1 MNPTFLHLRTHSA
14 LNNSSPRL
22 TAFFVA
28 IVALFFVCFPSQASA
43 TTVTYVQQTN
53 YFSSIFTSGTAGAFN
68 NGAAEV
74 GMYANTAGNKEV
86 AAWRNLLTGGSGT
99 GSARDLQV
107 GDVFTITVY
116 ASSAFG
122 NIGFSLN
129 DNGTQGSSYANRT
142 NGSRLFIQEDGT
154 TGSWYVGNG
163 STNTTL
169 NYNVSSTARDYT
181 FKVYVTSQ
189 STANIELVAGGVT
202 NRVFNYNLGGSSGA
216 NIDAFSMYLKDDYN
230 GSSAANIFW
239 KQTTSVADQ
248 GSVDLGYYL
257 ASGTFTAGLV
267 ANGLDAASTS
277 VVRTNSV
284 NVGGDAGSA
293 VVLSQAN
300 TYGGN
305 TTVNANATVRAGNSS
320 AFGTNGTVAV
330 TSGGAVQLSNNI
342 TIARALVLNGD
353 GISSGGSLRNIAG
366 ANTWS
371 GGVSNN
377 SGARINVDSGTLTI
391 AGNITNAD
399 TTLYVGGVSNSTFSG
414 TLTGSRTAGDGALF
428 KDGASTLTLGGN
440 NSALS
445 GNIIL
450 RAGTVRATNGGALG
464 SGAVQVGNGV
474 TTTTLLIE
482 ANGTRSGAISISN
495 ASSAGVINVASGLS
509 FTNTGGVTQVGGSD
523 NTTKFGKDG
532 AGTLVLGGTGT
543 YGGQMQVGQ
552 GTVVATTSTAFGTN
566 ASTSARGVDLGLN
579 VGDTSTTNNVA
590 VLAANGVTI
599 SNSIY
604 VAPNTSSALRTIG
617 ISGAGSAT
625 FNNEIF
631 LGGNLTAD
639 SGASG
644 NNLTLSGNLTNVG
657 GLIKTGAGTV
667 TLSGASANTYGGVTT
682 VSAGVLN
689 LNKTAGVNA
698 IAGNLTVGN
707 GASNSSVKLLL
718 SASNQV
724 ANSGGQTVTLSGGT
738 IARGG
743 NVSEVFGNLNLTT
756 ASFLDY
762 GAANNTGTLSFGTYA
777 PSALLTV
784 QNFLPGNVLTF
795 GSNLTDSINNPSF
808 FSLGAQG
815 FTSSWSSGTST
826 FTITAIPEPSTYVAA
841 AGMLAL
847 FLWPARRR
855 LIKDAKSILGL
866 RPNGRDRIESYR
878 NA

>member
-22 TAFFVA
+22 TAFFAA
-28 IVALFFVCFPSQASA
+28 IVALFFVCFLSQASA

-74 GMYANTAGNKEV
+74 GMYANTSGNKEV

-163 STNTTL
+163 STNSTL

-284 NVGGDAGSA
+284 NVGGDAGSV

-305 TTVNANATVRAGNSS
+305 TTVNANATVRAGNNS

-391 AGNITNAD
+391 EGNITNAN

-414 TLTGSRTAGDGALF
+414 TLTGSRTTGDGALF

-440 NSALS
+440 NIALS

-450 RAGTVRATNGGALG
+450 RAGTVRAANGGALG
-464 SGAVQVGNGV
+464 SGTVQVGNGA

-566 ASTSARGVDLGLN
+566 ASTSARGIDLGLN
-579 VGDTSTTNNVA
+579 VGDTSTVNNVA
-590 VLAANGVTI
+590 VLAENGVTI

-667 TLSGASANTYGGVTT
+667 TLSGASANTYGGLTT

-689 LNKTAGVNA
+689 LNKAPGVNA

-707 GASNSSVKLLL
+707 GTSASSVKLLL

-795 GSNLTDSINNPSF
+795 GSDLTDSINNPSF

-841 AGMLAL
+841 AGLLAL

-878 NA
+878 SA

>member
-22 TAFFVA
+22 TAFFAA

-68 NGAAEV
+68 NGATEV
-74 GMYANTAGNKEV
+74 GMYANTSGNKEV
-86 AAWRNLLTGGSGT
+86 AVWRNLLTGGSGT

-163 STNTTL
+163 STNSTL

-230 GSSAANIFW
+230 GSSAANIYW

-284 NVGGDAGSA
+284 NVGGDAGSV

-414 TLTGSRTAGDGALF
+414 TLTGSRTTGDGALF

-440 NSALS
+440 NIALS

-450 RAGTVRATNGGALG
+450 RAGTVRAANGGALG
-464 SGAVQVGNGV
+464 SGTVQVGNGA

-566 ASTSARGVDLGLN
+566 ASTSARGIDLGLN
-579 VGDTSTTNNVA
+579 VGDTSTVNNVA
-590 VLAANGVTI
+590 VLAENGVTI

-667 TLSGASANTYGGVTT
+667 TLSGASANTYGGLTT

-689 LNKTAGVNA
+689 LNKAPGVNA

-707 GASNSSVKLLL
+707 GTSDNSVKLLL

-795 GSNLTDSINNPSF
+795 GSNLTDSINNPSLF
-808 FSLGAQG
+808 NLGAQG

-841 AGMLAL
+841 AGLLAL

-878 NA
+878 SA

>member
-1 MNPTFLHLRTHSA
+1 
-14 LNNSSPRL
+14 
-22 TAFFVA
+22 
-28 IVALFFVCFPSQASA
+28 
-43 TTVTYVQQTN
+43 
-53 YFSSIFTSGTAGAFN
+53 
-68 NGAAEV
+68 
-74 GMYANTAGNKEV
+74 
-86 AAWRNLLTGGSGT
+86 
-99 GSARDLQV
+99 
-107 GDVFTITVY
+107 
-116 ASSAFG
+116 
-122 NIGFSLN
+122 
-129 DNGTQGSSYANRT
+129 
-142 NGSRLFIQEDGT
+142 
-154 TGSWYVGNG
+154 
-163 STNTTL
+163 
-169 NYNVSSTARDYT
+169 
-181 FKVYVTSQ
+181 
-189 STANIELVAGGVT
+189 
-202 NRVFNYNLGGSSGA
+202 VFNYNLGGSSGA

-230 GSSAANIFW
+230 GSSAANIYW

-284 NVGGDAGSA
+284 NVGGDAGSV

-305 TTVNANATVRAGNSS
+305 TTVNANATVRAGNNS

-391 AGNITNAD
+391 EGNITNAN

-414 TLTGSRTAGDGALF
+414 TLTGSRTTGDGALF

-440 NSALS
+440 NIALS

-450 RAGTVRATNGGALG
+450 RAGTVRAANGGALG
-464 SGAVQVGNGV
+464 SGTVQVGNGA

-566 ASTSARGVDLGLN
+566 ASTSARGIDLGLN
-579 VGDTSTTNNVA
+579 VGDTSTVNNVA
-590 VLAANGVTI
+590 VLAENGVTI

-667 TLSGASANTYGGVTT
+667 TLSGASANTYGGLTT

-689 LNKTAGVNA
+689 LNKAPGVNA

-707 GASNSSVKLLL
+707 GASDSSVKLLL

-724 ANSGGQTVTLSGGT
+724 ANGGGQTVTLSGGT

-795 GSNLTDSINNPSF
+795 GSNLTDSINNPSLF
-808 FSLGAQG
+808 NLGAQG

-841 AGMLAL
+841 AGLLAL

-878 NA
+878 SA

>member
-1 MNPTFLHLRTHSA
+1 MNPTFPHLRTHSA
-14 LNNSSPRL
+14 FNNCSPRL
-22 TAFFVA
+22 TAFFAA

-68 NGAAEV
+68 NGATEV
-74 GMYANTAGNKEV
+74 GMYANTSGNKEV
-86 AAWRNLLTGGSGT
+86 AVWRNLLTGGSGT

-163 STNTTL
+163 STNSTL

-230 GSSAANIFW
+230 GSSAANIYW

-284 NVGGDAGSA
+284 NVGGDAGSV

-305 TTVNANATVRAGNSS
+305 TTVNANATVRAGNNS

-391 AGNITNAD
+391 EGNITNAN

-414 TLTGSRTAGDGALF
+414 TLTGSRTTGDGALF

-440 NSALS
+440 NIALS

-450 RAGTVRATNGGALG
+450 RAGTVRAANGGALG
-464 SGAVQVGNGV
+464 SGTVQVGNGA

-566 ASTSARGVDLGLN
+566 ASTSARGIDLGLN
-579 VGDTSTTNNVA
+579 VGDTSTVNNVA
-590 VLAANGVTI
+590 VLAENGVTI

-667 TLSGASANTYGGVTT
+667 TLSGASANTYGGLTT

-689 LNKTAGVNA
+689 LNKAPGVNA

-707 GASNSSVKLLL
+707 GTSDNSVKLLL

-724 ANSGGQTVTLSGGT
+724 ANGGGQTVTLSGGT

-795 GSNLTDSINNPSF
+795 GSNLTDSINNPSLF
-808 FSLGAQG
+808 NLGAQG

-841 AGMLAL
+841 AGLLAL

-878 NA
+878 SA